1 MRPLYESIQDDLE
14 IYNSKSSHFSPHL
27 HSFIECVYIT
37 DGTLELGIGQELY
50 HMEKGDFAV
59 IFPGLIH
66 HAQVFDPGKCHS
78 MYMLASPS
86 YAGSFRT
93 MLTTQQPSNPII
105 RAKDVHPDIIY
116 ALNGLLEGSRKITAR
131 RSVASGTAQEQMERL
146 AAAPVI
152 RQGHTGAI
160 HPVNQEIANHPSKAG
175 AAAATAH
182 TAAAET
188 RSVHTGGA
196 SVQMSA
202 SAPSANITGRIS
214 QLPEMDDQLHPEIP
228 ALKQAFVQMILAR
241 ALLHY
246 TLVDRSVIKDDDLIY
261 QTVAYVAEHFTEPIT
276 LTSMAKDLYVSPYS
290 LSRIF
295 SGTFHT
301 NFNGYV
307 NDTRLEYV
315 CSLLRYS
322 DQSITEAYENAGFES
337 QRTFNRVFSDKLH
350 MTPREYR
357 NAFRETA
364 AGDNKETAGHGYYH
378 I

>member
-93 MLTTQQPSNPII
+93 ALTTQQPSNPII
-105 RAKDVHPDIIY
+105 KAKDVHPDIIY

-131 RSVASGTAQEQMERL
+131 RSAASATAEEQKERL
-146 AAAPVI
+146 SAAPVI
-152 RQGHTGAI
+152 RQGQRGAI
-160 HPVNQEIANHPSKAG
+160 HPVNQESANHPIKA
-175 AAAATAH
+175 AQQTQD
-182 TAAAET
+182 T
-188 RSVHTGGA
+188 S
-196 SVQMSA
+196 
-202 SAPSANITGRIS
+202 ITGRIS

-241 ALLHY
+241 AFMHY
-246 TLVDRSVIKDDDLIY
+246 TLTDRSVIKDDDLIY
-261 QTVAYVAEHFTEPIT
+261 QVVAYVAEHFADPIT
-276 LTSMAKDLYVSPYS
+276 LTSMAKDLYVSPYA

-364 AGDNKETAGHGYYH
+364 AGDNKEAAGHGYYH